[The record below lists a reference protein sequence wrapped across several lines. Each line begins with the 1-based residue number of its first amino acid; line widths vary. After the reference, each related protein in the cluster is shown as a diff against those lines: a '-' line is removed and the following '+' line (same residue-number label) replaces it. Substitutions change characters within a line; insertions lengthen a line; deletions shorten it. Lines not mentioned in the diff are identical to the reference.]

1 MWCDVLP
8 TKEMTVRDAQQ
19 DQEEDEEEEESS
31 GCEIQDGRGETEGD
45 AGDIRHSDKLSS
57 TKLFRNIF

>member
-1 MWCDVLP
+1 
-8 TKEMTVRDAQQ
+8 MTVRDAQQ

-45 AGDIRHSDKLSS
+45 AGDVRHSDELSS